1 MLWWILLAVI
11 AAAIFSI
18 PFVLEL
24 RRKVPDPSKAKG
36 RFADLPS
43 GRTHYR
49 WFGGV
54 RGPVAVCVH
63 GLTTPSEIWESFALE
78 LTDLGYRVL
87 VYDLYGRG
95 HSDSV
100 PGSQSADFFVRQL
113 KELLEDQGLEEDV
126 TLVGYSMGGA
136 IVTAFAARY
145 FHMVQRLVLIAPSCI
160 EYEED
165 PFIRRIL
172 GLSFLGTW
180 LHAAVEPFR
189 MRRALASEADRGDPQ
204 FQQVRQA
211 QIDRSGYFP
220 ALIASRRGIL
230 SDRQEKEHRAISKQ
244 DVPVFA
250 LWGEDDTVI
259 PIRAVGT
266 LAQWNRLARQDTVPG
281 AGHDLVVTHAPEL
294 GSLYRTMLRG
304 D

>member
-1 MLWWILLAVI
+1 MLWWIILAVI
-11 AAAIFSI
+11 AVAIFSI

-43 GRTHYR
+43 GRTHFR

-63 GLTTPSEIWESFALE
+63 GLTTPSDVWEPFAGE

-100 PGSQSADFFVRQL
+100 PGPQSADFFVRQL
-113 KELLEDQGLEEDV
+113 KELLDDQGLEEDL
-126 TLVGYSMGGA
+126 TLFGFSMGGA
-136 IVTAFAARY
+136 IVTAFTARY
-145 FHMVQRLVLIAPSCI
+145 SHLVQRVVLIAPSGI
-160 EYEED
+160 EYEEE
-165 PFIRRIL
+165 PFLRRIL
-172 GLSFLGTW
+172 GLSFLGAW
-180 LHAAVEPFR
+180 IHAAIEPYR
-189 MRRALASEADRGDPQ
+189 MRRSLAAVAVTDDPQ
-204 FQQVRQA
+204 LMQVRRA
-211 QIDRSGYFP
+211 EIDRSGYFP

-230 SDRQEKEHRAISKQ
+230 ADRQEKEHRAISKL
-244 DVPVFA
+244 DIPVFA

-259 PIRAVGT
+259 PIRALGT

-294 GSLYRTMLRG
+294 GSLYRTLLRG